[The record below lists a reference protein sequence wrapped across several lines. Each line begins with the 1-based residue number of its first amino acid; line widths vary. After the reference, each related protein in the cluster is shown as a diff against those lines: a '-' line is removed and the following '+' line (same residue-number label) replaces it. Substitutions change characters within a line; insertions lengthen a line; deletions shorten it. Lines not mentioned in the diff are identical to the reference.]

1 LHKKILYIGL
11 IAVLLLGSNA
21 AFAASKSLPVPVAG
35 TFTDSHGGT
44 GTFTGQFAITQFVV
58 SGGQAA
64 AKGLLSGTLIDSTG
78 AVIGSILKSVT
89 IPVTVDPTSTC
100 QILHLDIG
108 PISLNLL
115 GLQVNLSEIVLDISA
130 QSGPGN
136 LLGNLLCAVANLLN
150 GGSFSVN
157 TLVDLL
163 NQILQAL
170 LNLI

>member
-1 LHKKILYIGL
+1 LYKKAVFLAL
-11 IAVLLLGSNA
+11 FAVLLLGSNE
-21 AFAASKSLPVPVAG
+21 AFAASKSLSVPVAG

-44 GTFTGQFAITQFVV
+44 GSFSGTLAITQFAV

-64 AKGLLSGTLIDSTG
+64 AKGLLSGTLVDSTG
-78 AVIGSILKSVT
+78 AVVGSVLKSVT
-89 IPVTVDPTSTC
+89 IPVSVDPTSTC
-100 QILHLDIG
+100 EILHLDIG

-130 QSGPGN
+130 QSGAGN

-150 GGSFSVN
+150 GGSPN

-163 NQILQAL
+163 NQILQAITNL
-170 LNLI
+170 LG